1 MRVRLIMH
9 EAHAWI
15 HVHCRKG
22 MGFETQVCI
31 EAGNAKK
38 EGLQI
43 SDQVLIG
50 TFLNSRELVNMRI
63 SFILL
68 FVSTRSSS

>member
-1 MRVRLIMH
+1 
-9 EAHAWI
+9 
-15 HVHCRKG
+15 
-22 MGFETQVCI
+22 MGFETQVCM

-38 EGLQI
+38 QGFQI

-50 TFLNSRELVNMRI
+50 TFLNSRELVNMRFI
-63 SFILL
+63 SFVLL

>member
-1 MRVRLIMH
+1 
-9 EAHAWI
+9 
-15 HVHCRKG
+15 